1 MILKRNTRRLK
12 VKKSIKKRKPYTKKK
27 IRDVLMLKS
36 KSIPGS
42 MGTDLVIGHNYD
54 YSGGLEC
61 VICYNRKQQNPVLS
75 IWDPQRETFDQYSLG
90 THLKEKHTID
100 EVVNALARLHWD
112 KMTWG
117 RR

>member
-1 MILKRNTRRLK
+1 MILKTKLKRLK
-12 VKKSIKKRKPYTKKK
+12 VNKRIKKRKPYSNKK
-27 IRDVLMLKS
+27 IRDSFAKVKGQML
-36 KSIPGS
+36 
-42 MGTDLVIGHNYD
+42 GTDLVIGHDYD

-75 IWDPQRETFDQYSLG
+75 MWDPKGEQFDQYSLG